1 MDDREKALDEFFR
14 NNDPATKRKEEKEK
28 SKEKIDK
35 YFDTVTVEK
44 APRKKS
50 FVDKIIDFF
59 RISSFKKNF
68 DENKVAAN
76 VKQKEVEG
84 KNRISKM
91 YARVKFF
98 FINKFSFEAGVD
110 ILDETSVLYRRNL
123 VIRNITW
130 ITNVVFLLFI
140 LIIREGNDFSVNI
153 IVTLIFSIIMFLVSQ
168 SIKRVVK
175 EEPTTLQKQQM
186 GQYISGVYIL
196 LMAVAVYLK
205 LAFSIGTDPSTE
217 IISIT
222 QAAYALIYF
231 ALVVIALYQD
241 SKLLSVVFKVT
252 IVAMTIIHL
261 VVLYPVYE
269 YATDFIT
276 LWSYVQGPVL
286 TDIFL
291 RTLVL
296 AVFMIALYSNAK
308 ISEDMNN
315 KRKEE
320 LIKRRAMEKDFK
332 AVVSDV
338 FDVIGV
344 YKQRGDDILEKNQ
357 EESARRVAEMAGKL
371 GNFLG
376 YSSKLCQELYDFSTI
391 QIDKKDLLTIED
403 YDDKEQLDEVDFRKI
418 REKTIIGSVIIKRL
432 QLEKKGEDIVRAH
445 FEKTSS
451 KDFIKEMNAVQNNR
465 ESQVILLCE
474 IYEILRQPRNYKREL
489 KHQRA
494 VDLIQ
499 LEFYPY
505 FDPQIVDRFCK
516 YSDDFEAIY
525 YRLV

>member
-1 MDDREKALDEFFR
+1 MDNREKTLDEFFK
-14 NNDPATKRKEEKEK
+14 NNDPANKRKEKKEAAIK
-28 SKEKIDK
+28 KIDD
-35 YFDTVTVEK
+35 YINTVSVEN
-44 APRKKS
+44 APKKIT
-50 FVDKIIDFF
+50 FIEKVIDFF
-59 RISSFKKNF
+59 KITSFKNRF
-68 DENKVAAN
+68 DENKVAVN
-76 VKQKEVEG
+76 VKQKQVEG
-84 KNRISKM
+84 RNRITKFF
-91 YARVKFF
+91 YKVKNF

-110 ILDETSVLYRRNL
+110 ILDETQVLYRRNL
-123 VIRNITW
+123 VIRNITFV
-130 ITNVVFLLFI
+130 TNIVFLLFTLI
-140 LIIREGNDFSVNI
+140 GSEGSNRNINLII
-153 IVTLIFSIIMFLVSQ
+153 TLIFSLIMFLVSQ
-168 SIKRVVK
+168 SIRKVITEK
-175 EEPTTLQKQQM
+175 PTTLQKQQM
-186 GQYISGVYIL
+186 GEYISGVYIL

-205 LAFSIGTDPSTE
+205 LKFTAGDSTDIGFFSI
-217 IISIT
+217 
-222 QAAYALIYF
+222 ALIYF

-241 SKLLSVVFKVT
+241 SKLLSVIFKVT
-252 IVAMTIIHL
+252 FVAITVIHL
-261 VVLYPVYE
+261 IVLYPVYE

-276 LWSYVQGPVL
+276 LWNYIKGPIL

-291 RTLVL
+291 RTLVM

-320 LIKRRAMEKDFK
+320 LVKRRAMEKDFK

-344 YKQRGDDILEKNQ
+344 YRQRGDEQFEKNQ
-357 EESARRVAEMAGKL
+357 EAAARRVAEMSGKL

-391 QIDKKDLLTIED
+391 HIDKKDLLSLED
-403 YDDKEQLDEVDFRKI
+403 YEKKERLDERDFLKI

-445 FEKTSS
+445 FEKTVN
-451 KDFIKEMNAVQNNR
+451 KDFIKEMNSVQNNR

-474 IYEILRQPRNYKREL
+474 LYEILRQNRNYKHNL

-494 VDLIQ
+494 IDLIK

-505 FDPQIVDRFCK
+505 FDPQIVDRFVK
-516 YSDDFEAIY
+516 YSEDFEAIY